1 MDKKVRD
8 TAEKLFSSEYE
19 KLSKQEKH
27 VAHHITKRTPI
38 STNVIQDYS
47 EQLTFGQR
55 MADKVASFGGSWAF
69 IIIFM
74 IVLVGWIVLNSF
86 ILIKLRNGSFDP
98 YPYIFL
104 NLILSMLAAIQ
115 APIIM
120 MSQNRQAYKDRL
132 SAEHDYEV
140 NLKAE
145 LEIIALHEKV
155 DTLKQEQWKGLIA
168 IQEEQLKLLG
178 QLVEELKK
186 DKRKT
191 S

>member
-1 MDKKVRD
+1 
-8 TAEKLFSSEYE
+8 
-19 KLSKQEKH
+19 
-27 VAHHITKRTPI
+27 
-38 STNVIQDYS
+38 
-47 EQLTFGQR
+47 

-74 IVLVGWIVLNSF
+74 VVLVMWIVLNSF
-86 ILIKLRNGSFDP
+86 ILIKLGSGSFDP

-155 DTLKQEQWKGLIA
+155 DSLKQEQWKELIA

-178 QLVEELKK
+178 QLVEDLKK
-186 DKRKT
+186 NKQKT